1 MDFRSD
7 NAVGAHP
14 AIVEALAKAYRAGPM
29 SSYGADEITA
39 RVTQRLRTAFEHDS
53 LVAFPVATGTAANA
67 LSLACL
73 TPPWGVV
80 LCHPAAHIN
89 VDEANAPEFFSNGA
103 KLQCVDGPAGKLDLP
118 TLERALA
125 VDVKGVVHHAQPAA
139 ISITQATECGASYT
153 PQEVRAVSAQA
164 RKHGLS
170 LHMDGAR
177 LGNALIHLDCKP
189 AEVTWKVGVE
199 VLSFGATK
207 NGALAAEAVVFFKP
221 ELAKEFEFRRKRA
234 GHLFSKMRM
243 LSAQLDAYLEGDLWL
258 ANARHANSMA
268 KRLAEGLGRLNSTR
282 LLYPVEANELFIA
295 LPASANKALK
305 AVGFKYYPWPSD
317 RPGEQAYRL
326 VTAFDTDA
334 QHVDQFI
341 AVASSS

>member
-7 NAVGAHP
+7 NTVGAHP
-14 AIVEALAKAYRAGPM
+14 AIIEALAKAYRAGPM
-29 SSYGADEITA
+29 SSYGADDLTA
-39 RVTQRLRTAFEHDS
+39 RVTERLRKAFEHDS
-53 LVAFPVATGTAANA
+53 LIAFPVATGTAANA

-80 LCHPAAHIN
+80 FCHPAAHIN
-89 VDEANAPEFFSNGA
+89 VDEANAPEFLTGGA
-103 KLQCVDGPAGKLDLP
+103 KLQCVDGHAGKLDMP
-118 TLERALA
+118 TLGRALA
-125 VDVKGVVHHAQPAA
+125 VDVKGVVHHAQPAV

-153 PQEVRAVSAQA
+153 PDEVRAISGQA
-164 RKHGLS
+164 KKHGLS

-177 LGNALIHLDCKP
+177 LANALIHLGCKP
-189 AEVTWKVGVE
+189 ADVTWKAGVD

-234 GHLFSKMRM
+234 GHLFSKMRA
-243 LSAQLDAYLEGDLWL
+243 LSAQLDAYLDGDLWL
-258 ANARHANSMA
+258 ANARHANAMA

-282 LLYPVEANELFIA
+282 LLYAVEANEIFIA
-295 LPASANKALK
+295 LPPAANRALE
-305 AVGFKYYPWPSD
+305 AAGFKYYPWPSD
-317 RPGEQAYRL
+317 RPDEQAYRL

-334 QHVDQFI
+334 AHVDKFI
-341 AVASSS
+341 SVAASP